1 MDIVWIGFFALLFLV
16 VLLSKRS
23 FLGPYKIFARTI
35 ACLLSSGAIL
45 LMNSD
50 AVGDAS
56 SWLGYNLLLIGLLF
70 SCWMLAAEIK
80 WLVMGKLTGSQPKQ

>member
-16 VLLSKRS
+16 ALLIKRS
-23 FLGPYKIFARTI
+23 FLGPNKIFAQAT
-35 ACLLSSGAIL
+35 AGLLSSGSIL

-56 SWLGYNLLLIGLLF
+56 SWGGSVLLLIGCLF
-70 SCWMLAAEIK
+70 SCWMFAAEIK
-80 WLVMGKLTGSQPKQ
+80 WLVTGKFIGSRPNQ